1 MVGDSLTDLQSAAAV
16 GALPILVRTG
26 KGPRAHQALT
36 EAQAHN
42 ELTHALVYDDLATF
56 ADALLSGAL
65 DSNMQA
71 CRQASGA
78 G

>member
-1 MVGDSLTDLQSAAAV
+1 VGDSLTDLQSAAAV

-26 KGPRAHQALT
+26 KGQIAHQALT
-36 EAQAHN
+36 DAQAHN

-56 ADALLSGAL
+56 TNALLSGSL
-65 DSNMQA
+65 DPDMQA